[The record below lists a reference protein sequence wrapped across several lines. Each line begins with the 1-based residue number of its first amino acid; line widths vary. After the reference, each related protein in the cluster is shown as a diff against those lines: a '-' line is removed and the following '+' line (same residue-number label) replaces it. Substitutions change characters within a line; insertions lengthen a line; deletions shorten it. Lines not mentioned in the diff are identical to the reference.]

1 MKLARWLASFLSL
14 REFRKMNQ
22 HKKIEVVAIV
32 GPTASGKTAL
42 SIRFA
47 KKFNGEIINGDSM
60 QVYKGLDIGT
70 AKITEEEMEGIPHH
84 LLSIKEPTDSFSVA
98 EYQKL
103 VREKIRE
110 VQAKGKLP
118 IIVGG
123 TGLYVQAVLY
133 DFQFTD
139 ESVPEKVRRK
149 YYEELEKVGPDAM
162 HARLAEL
169 DPETAK
175 TIHPNNTRRV
185 IRALEMIELHGVSK
199 ASEEHQRGNVPMYEH
214 LIIGMNMDR
223 ELLYER
229 INLRVDK
236 MIEQGLLYEVRGLW
250 EKGIRGVQSVQA
262 IGYKELYQYLDGEI
276 SLEAAVELLKQ
287 NTRRYAKRQLT
298 YFRNKMDVQW
308 IGNDWDKVMEY
319 APLLDFQSAQ

>member
-1 MKLARWLASFLSL
+1 M
-14 REFRKMNQ
+14 EQ
-22 HKKIEVVAIV
+22 QKKIEVVAIV

-47 KKFNGEIINGDSM
+47 KQFNGEIINGDSM
-60 QVYKGLDIGT
+60 QVYKNLNIGT

-84 LLSIKEPTDSFSVA
+84 LLSFKEPNESFSVA

-103 VREKIRE
+103 VRDKIRE
-110 VQAKGKLP
+110 VQSKGKLP

-139 ESVPEKVRRK
+139 ESVPEEARKK
-149 YYEELEKVGPDAM
+149 YYDELEKIGPAAM
-162 HARLAEL
+162 HERLAKL

-199 ASEEHQRGNVPMYEH
+199 ASEQHQRGNVPMYEH
-214 LIIGMNMDR
+214 LIIGMDMDR
-223 ELLYER
+223 ELLYKR

-236 MIEQGLLYEVRGLW
+236 MMEQGLLDEVRGLW
-250 EKGIRGVQSVQA
+250 QKGIRDVQSVQA

-276 SLEAAVELLKQ
+276 SLEEAVENLKQ

-308 IGNDWDKVMEY
+308 IGHDWNKIMEY
-319 APLLDFQSAQ
+319 APMLAFQEM